1 MVQVFPQF
9 YWDIINIYLRASLVA
24 QRVKNLAEMEETWVQ
39 SMSWEDPLEKG
50 ILELPTPGF
59 FPGEVHEQ
67 RSLVAYG
74 P

>member
-1 MVQVFPQF
+1 M
-9 YWDIINIYLRASLVA
+9 A

-67 RSLVAYG
+67 RSLVG
-74 P
+74 CSP

>member
-1 MVQVFPQF
+1 M
-9 YWDIINIYLRASLVA
+9 A